1 VKGDVAE
8 GKVLGTN
15 SLGGEKRSPW
25 YDCGSWQLETFTQGF
40 FPSRQAETTPLLS
53 FAGAL

>member
-1 VKGDVAE
+1 MAE
-8 GKVLGTN
+8 REGLAAN
-15 SLGGEKRSPW
+15 SLGGKERSPW
-25 YDCGSWQLETFTQGF
+25 YDCRSWQLETFTQGF